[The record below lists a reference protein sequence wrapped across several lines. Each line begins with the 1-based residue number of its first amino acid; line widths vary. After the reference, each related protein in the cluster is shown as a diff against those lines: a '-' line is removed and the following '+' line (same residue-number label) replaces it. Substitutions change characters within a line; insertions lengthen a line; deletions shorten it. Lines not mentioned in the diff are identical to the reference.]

1 MGRDYEIVA
10 YRGTLLSNAELARIV
25 RKAVPSFELYRHS
38 PGRDAWSRRKV
49 APLRNLHCIAIYE
62 QVAKPS
68 AAVYYSESA
77 FTELRQQAAQP
88 ERSLASL
95 VQQAW
100 TKMRAD
106 IMRAPRRDVD
116 PALDDDSRDEADIE
130 PRAPSSGDEAG
141 DEANNETLELAR
153 ALGRKA
159 GEAFWLQRGD
169 HGCVGGFAHF
179 KRGKLVEQ
187 ASADDVH
194 TKVDDD
200 YVAIPDRKW
209 SAALGV
215 SVTLDDVMK
224 RYFPDRKTPP
234 LRDVT
239 APAKPIPFD
248 ARKFDIALD

>member
-38 PGRDAWSRRKV
+38 PGRDAWSRREV

-68 AAVYYSESA
+68 TAVYYSESA
-77 FTELRQQAAQP
+77 FTELQQQAAQP

-95 VQQAW
+95 VQLAW
-100 TKMRAD
+100 TKMRTD
-106 IMRAPRRDVD
+106 IMRAPPRAVDVA
-116 PALDDDSRDEADIE
+116 PTRDDSADEADNE
-130 PRAPSSGDEAG
+130 ND
-141 DEANNETLELAR
+141 NETLELAR
-153 ALGRKA
+153 ALGREA

-179 KRGKLVEQ
+179 KRGKLVDQ
-187 ASADDVH
+187 ASADDVY

-248 ARKFDIALD
+248 ARKYDIALD

>member
-25 RKAVPSFELYRHS
+25 RRTVPSFELYRHS
-38 PGRDAWSRRKV
+38 SGRDAWARRKV

-62 QVAKPS
+62 QVATPS
-68 AAVYYSESA
+68 KAVYYSESA
-77 FTELRQQAAQP
+77 FTGLQQQAAQP
-88 ERSLASL
+88 DRSLASV

-100 TKMRAD
+100 TLMRAN
-106 IMRAPRRDVD
+106 ILRTPARAVD
-116 PALDDDSRDEADIE
+116 PTDDDDDDADAVEPPAPARDA
-130 PRAPSSGDEAG
+130 SGDEAK
-141 DEANNETLELAR
+141 NETLELAR
-153 ALGRKA
+153 ALGRKV

-179 KRGKLVEQ
+179 KRGKLVDQ
-187 ASADDVH
+187 ASADDVF
-194 TKVDDD
+194 TNVDDD
-200 YVAIPDRKW
+200 YVAIPDQKW

-215 SVTLDDVMK
+215 AVTLDDVMT
-224 RYFPDRKTPP
+224 RYFPNRKTPP

-248 ARKFDIALD
+248 ARKYDIALD